1 MEPVDYI
8 NSLNRQLSY
17 LIAFTRSINE
27 LDMAGALFQES
38 RGAQDHGW
46 TTTITAYEVFGE
58 MRELGAKKEPLSKAE
73 YRQFLCL
80 YVHLAEAGGI
90 YEVLLNLMGVI
101 QLKPYNLWPFQDL
114 VKVKQVSRRIIGPN
128 ANAIFRKLAETATAI
143 GMNKLASLLE
153 ITFRD
158 DIRNGISHADYII
171 WEDGLRLRRRNGGG
185 ATLITNNDVFK
196 AFKIGMMFFELFDGL
211 QREARQSF
219 KPARDIIG
227 RFSENQPML
236 HTVELHEN
244 GSFSISTSSPAAQTD
259 AAYDRQ
265 KRINDRLGG
274 CVFAAYVIQSTEN
287 VLQLLEEV
295 LQAGFDVPLIILQ
308 TGDKMFELEKEVNE
322 RGLWVDNL
330 AEEFKRD
337 GLLIASPFGF
347 YKCLSIASFES
358 FLPKLE
364 NLEIV

>member
-1 MEPVDYI
+1 LEPAEYI
-8 NSLNRQLSY
+8 NALNRQLSY
-17 LIAFTRSINE
+17 LIAFTRNINE

-46 TTTITAYEVFGE
+46 TTTITAYEVFRE

-90 YEVLLNLMGVI
+90 YEVLLNLMGVV

-114 VKVKQVSRRIIGPN
+114 VKVKQVPRRIIGPN
-128 ANAIFRKLAETATAI
+128 ANAMFRKLAETATTI
-143 GMNKLASLLE
+143 GMTKLSSLLE

-171 WEDGLRLRRRNGGG
+171 WEDGLRLRRRNGGS
-185 ATLITNNDVFK
+185 ATVITNSDVFK
-196 AFKIGMMFFELFDGL
+196 AFNIGMMFFELFDGL
-211 QREARQSF
+211 QRKARQSF
-219 KPARDIIG
+219 RPARDIIG
-227 RFSENQPML
+227 RFSENPPML

-244 GSFSISTSSPAAQTD
+244 GSFSISTSSPGTQTD
-259 AAYDRQ
+259 ACYERQ

-274 CVFAAYVIQSTEN
+274 CVFAAYVIQSNEK
-287 VLQLLEEV
+287 VVQLLEEV
-295 LQAGFDVPLIILQ
+295 LKAGFDVPLIILQ
-308 TGDKMFELEKEVNE
+308 TEDKMTELENE
-322 RGLWVDNL
+322 ISEGRLWVDNL
-330 AEEFKRD
+330 AEEFRRE

-347 YKCLSIASFES
+347 YKFVDVATFEN
-358 FLPKLE
+358 FLPKLDD
-364 NLEIV
+364 LEIV